1 LETEGHPTLN
11 LTFLLLFGIVAT
23 LLLLLAWAL
32 RDPGKL
38 PESGAIA
45 NAFERSDRL
54 HVNFLPQIR
63 QALDTA
69 DYEFLEGK
77 GAPVLQR
84 RVRRERRDVAL
95 EYLSSLR
102 QDFQGLLRM
111 ARIIAVLSPEIVVVQ
126 EFERLRLTVKFL
138 WRYEMIRMKLRVGF
152 LSLPQLDALG
162 NLISGLSVRLEKAI
176 KELGERAALAAEL
189 ASPPDRRGIG
199 LV

>member
-1 LETEGHPTLN
+1 MN

-32 RDPGKL
+32 RGTGKL

-45 NAFERSDRL
+45 NAFERSERL

-69 DYEFLEGK
+69 DYAFLEGK

-95 EYLSSLR
+95 AYLSSLR

-199 LV
+199 FV